1 MTTDKQIEAVA
12 RAIYTAD
19 NNNCYEWRELCTST
33 QERFLSEA
41 KAAIDASGAE
51 HIPMLAEAL
60 RMARNR
66 IEYLAVVSYDLRHSA
81 ANERDYFPMIDKVLN
96 KLPEELRGW
105 LNIKKEKAK

>member
-51 HIPMLAEAL
+51 HIPMLVEAL
-60 RMARNR
+60 RKCEFALEPYNDIKPRDWITDRRN
-66 IEYLAVVSYDLRHSA
+66 LREAH
-81 ANERDYFPMIDKVLN
+81 DMVKQTLN
-96 KLPEELRGW
+96 KLSEELR
-105 LNIKKEKAK
+105 